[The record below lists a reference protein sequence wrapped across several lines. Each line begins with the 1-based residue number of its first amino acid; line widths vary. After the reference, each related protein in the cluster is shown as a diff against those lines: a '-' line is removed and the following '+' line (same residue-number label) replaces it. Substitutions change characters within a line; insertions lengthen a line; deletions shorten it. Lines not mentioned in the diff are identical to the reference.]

1 MPSLPRVSIP
11 IRSLQSRIIALFVL
25 LIVVVQ
31 VAGFVLI
38 GMTGSAAVRT
48 TTAADVVAGGR
59 VFERVLELDTQR
71 LIEGTRALTADPA
84 FREMAVFGDRAAL
97 RPVLAKQAKR
107 TGAALM
113 LLIDGDQ
120 RVTAGTL
127 DSEIGRRVTY
137 PKLLDRAAA
146 AQQAVGLAPIGG
158 QLYQLAVVPVLAP
171 HPVAWIVTGIRI
183 NDALAQELRNL
194 TRLDVSFVGRYGDGE
209 WQVYAST
216 LPDGERKTTLAR
228 DVGANRYA
236 RTDADGNSEFGDAAV
251 SRVVNLAPRSD
262 DGAIAVLQAPLAPG
276 LEPLEQMQWQLVWLA
291 ALGVLAAVGIG
302 LFLGRG
308 IAGPVRELASLAR
321 RVGAGD
327 YSATVAVSGRDEVG
341 DLAAAFRGM
350 QESVAASMSRIT
362 DLAYRDELTGL
373 PTRVLCVDRLA
384 QAIAAGTRAGA
395 PVAVLFLN
403 LDQFGH
409 INDTL
414 GHGIGNML
422 LREVAARLRSGMRRA
437 TDSVARVG
445 GDEFA
450 IVLPGSRAGDA
461 RHVAEAVLRALE
473 VKMTLEGHQ
482 VDVRASIGVA
492 ASPEHGNDPAKLLDR
507 AEAAMRAAK
516 RDQLRFAVWDERY
529 EEDGGQR
536 LALMSDLRKA
546 VDNEELALIYQPKV
560 ALGDG
565 GEHYVEALVRWQH
578 PVRGLVPPSEFV
590 PLAEQTGYIRT
601 VTQWVLGRA
610 VAQCAEWRNRGLPMN
625 VSVNISAR
633 DLVDG
638 ELPVRLAE
646 LLERA
651 SCSAK
656 WLTLEITETALVGDP
671 AHVLRSLER
680 LHELGCRLAVDD
692 YGTGYASLAYLRR
705 LPLDELKIDRSCI
718 MGMANDAGDALV
730 VRSTIE
736 LARKLGLAV
745 VATGVEDEA
754 TLDQLRE
761 LGCDSVQGFLLSRPL
776 PADDVPSWVKES
788 AWSRAAREK
797 GSLRRVI

>member
-1 MPSLPRVSIP
+1 MRLLPSIPIP
-11 IRSLQSRIIALFVL
+11 IRSLQGSLPALFAFV
-25 LIVVVQ
+25 IVVLA
-31 VAGFVLI
+31 VAGYIVI
-38 GMTGSAAVRT
+38 GTNGSAAVH
-48 TTAADVVAGGR
+48 AKASADVVAGGR
-59 VFERVLELDTQR
+59 VFERLLELDTQR
-71 LIEGTRALTADPA
+71 LIEGTRLLTADPA
-84 FREMAVFGDRAAL
+84 FREMTVAGDRAAL
-97 RPVLAKQAKR
+97 GPLLARQAKR
-107 TGAALM
+107 TDAALM
-113 LLIDGDQ
+113 LLVDGDQ
-120 RVTAGTL
+120 RVAAGTL
-127 DSEIGRRVTY
+127 DSEIGRRIAY
-137 PKLLDRAAA
+137 PKLLDRAVA
-146 AQQAVGLAPIGG
+146 AQQAVGIAPIGG

-171 HPVAWIVTGIRI
+171 QPVAWIVTGVRI
-183 NDALAQELRNL
+183 NDALAQELRNV
-194 TRLDVSFVGRYGDGE
+194 TRLDVSFVGRFGDGE

-216 LPDGERKTTLAR
+216 LPDAERTTLAR

-236 RTDADGNSEFGDAAV
+236 RTDGDGNSEFGDTAV

-262 DGAIAVLQAPLAPG
+262 DGALAVLQGPLAPAQ
-276 LEPLEQMQWQLVWLA
+276 EPFDRMQWQFIWLGAMGVA
-291 ALGVLAAVGIG
+291 AAIGIG
-302 LFLGRG
+302 LLLGRG
-308 IAGPVRELASLAR
+308 IAGPLRELTSAAR

-327 YSATVAVSGRDEVG
+327 YSATVSVSRNDEVG
-341 DLAAAFRGM
+341 DLATAFRAM
-350 QESVAASMSRIT
+350 QESVAASMARIA

-373 PTRVLCVDRLA
+373 PTRVLCADRLA
-384 QAIAAGTRAGA
+384 QAIAAGARAGS
-395 PVAVLFLN
+395 PVAVLYLN

-450 IVLPGSRAGDA
+450 IVLPGARAGDA

-473 VKMTLEGHQ
+473 VKMTLDGHQ
-482 VDVRASIGVA
+482 VDARASIGIA
-492 ASPEHGNDPAKLLDR
+492 ASPEHGGDPTKLLER
-507 AEAAMRAAK
+507 ADAAMRAAK
-516 RDQLRFAVWDERY
+516 RDRLRVAIWEERY
-529 EEDGGQR
+529 EENGEQR

-546 VDNEELALIYQPKV
+546 VDNDELALIFQPRI
-560 ALGDG
+560 ALGDS
-565 GEHYVEALVRWQH
+565 GEHFVEALVRWQH
-578 PVRGLVPPSEFV
+578 PTRGLVPPSEFV

-601 VTQWVLGRA
+601 ITQWVLSRA
-610 VAQCAEWRNRGLPMN
+610 VAQCAEWRSRGLPMN

-638 ELPVRLAE
+638 ELPARLSE
-646 LLERA
+646 MLERDG
-651 SCSAK
+651 CSAK

-671 AHVLRSLER
+671 GHVLRNLER

-705 LPLDELKIDRSCI
+705 LPLDELKIDKSSI
-718 MGMANDAGDALV
+718 MRMATDAGDALV

-736 LARKLGLAV
+736 LARKLGLSV

-788 AWSRAAREK
+788 AWSRSAREK